1 MRNSYCTQS
10 AMVERER
17 EFGKTGET
25 EEKSTDFLIKKG
37 GELAIGKQK
46 NEIISYKI
54 MWKNLSYNGKE
65 VN

>member
-1 MRNSYCTQS
+1 
-10 AMVERER
+10 MVERERER

-46 NEIISYKI
+46 NEKIS
-54 MWKNLSYNGKE
+54 
-65 VN
+65 

>member
-1 MRNSYCTQS
+1 MEAFFAKFLLYSTQS
-10 AMVERER
+10 AMVERERER

-46 NEIISYKI
+46 NEKIS
-54 MWKNLSYNGKE
+54 
-65 VN
+65 